1 MNKQEMMSIV
11 YNQLA
16 IDYNCKPEDF
26 NKDGVIFT
34 IAEKQTGRREMPF
47 VHHDSKS
54 LQWAKV
60 RLLMYRK
67 I

>member
-1 MNKQEMMSIV
+1 MMSIV

-34 IAEKQTGRREMPF
+34 IAESKLVDEKCLLL
-47 VHHDSKS
+47 HHDSKS

>member
-1 MNKQEMMSIV
+1 MNKQKMMSIV

-34 IAEKQTGRREMPF
+34 IAEKQ
-47 VHHDSKS
+47 
-54 LQWAKV
+54 LL
-60 RLLMYRK
+60 RLRAEQNRLR
-67 I
+67 